1 MADATTARS
10 DTASRNEQLRPS
22 DIAALCDLIGGA
34 ERYCMAAE
42 RHQSRRFMG
51 FKTVYQ
57 KSYDALCEGH
67 LELLRACPDG
77 SDRDLVILAGHAS
90 LMADQIKD
98 MDVGSNTYAA
108 RMLEGIHTALISISG
123 IIASRFPIQVDEV
136 GALWPELGQ
145 SIRSDAAVARQM
157 IADAEGR

>member
-1 MADATTARS
+1 MADASKARS
-10 DTASRNEQLRPS
+10 DDASCSAELRQS

-34 ERYCMAAE
+34 ERYCIAAE
-42 RHQSRRFMG
+42 RHQGRGFSG
-51 FKTVYQ
+51 FKSVYQ

-67 LELLRACPDG
+67 LELLRAVPDG

-108 RMLEGIHTALISISG
+108 RMLEGVHAALISISG
-123 IIASRFPIQVDEV
+123 TIATRFPDLVEEV
-136 GALWPELGQ
+136 ATLWPELGQ
-145 SIRSDAAVARQM
+145 SIRNDATVARQM
-157 IADAEGR
+157 IAETEGR